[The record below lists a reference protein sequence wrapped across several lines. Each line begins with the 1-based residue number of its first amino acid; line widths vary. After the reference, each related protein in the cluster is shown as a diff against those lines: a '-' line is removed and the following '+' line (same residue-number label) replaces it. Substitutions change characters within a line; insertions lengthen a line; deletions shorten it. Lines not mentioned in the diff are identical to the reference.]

1 MDRNNVGNV
10 AFIHRTVERKL
21 AADCIAVHKRNE
33 DTVFR
38 SKKHLCAKAADLL
51 ANSDAIK
58 TEPELC
64 YEMSYRY
71 PEGSYPLY
79 IEVYKTQA
87 QDLLPARMPLL
98 SPIKPV

>member
-1 MDRNNVGNV
+1 MK
-10 AFIHRTVERKL
+10 TVK
-21 AADCIAVHKRNE
+21 A
-33 DTVFR
+33 FR
-38 SKKHLCAKAADLL
+38 SKKHLYAKAADSL
-51 ANSDAIK
+51 ANSNGIK
-58 TEPELC
+58 IEPELC